1 MVSVNVGDV
10 SKKHWTIYVK
20 DRAVHHRPLEQM
32 RLMMLLNL
40 RDSFTPKKRANRDGP
55 RLVLPENDLLIVT
68 TCCPRVRVVSHIAD
82 GGFVGIEVLSL
93 AHNALL
99 QGIESQSMFRINI
112 SIF

>member
-55 RLVLPENDLLIVT
+55 RLVLPENDLLIVGA
-68 TCCPRVRVVSHIAD
+68 CRPS
-82 GGFVGIEVLSL
+82 SL
-93 AHNALL
+93 AVRHVAYRGFMGLHVLRLTRALAMSITL
-99 QGIESQSMFRINI
+99 VFLDVQNI
-112 SIF
+112 AFI